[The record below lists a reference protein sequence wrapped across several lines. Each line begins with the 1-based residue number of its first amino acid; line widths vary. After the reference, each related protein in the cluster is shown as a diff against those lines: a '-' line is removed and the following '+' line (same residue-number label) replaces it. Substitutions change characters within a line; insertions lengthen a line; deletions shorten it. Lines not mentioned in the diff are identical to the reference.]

1 MNLKDIL
8 VHIDHRPTCVSR
20 LAVAIQLA
28 KQQKARLTGLY
39 VIAQPYAAPH
49 LGDPQKL
56 ATEAM
61 ERFSQAVAP
70 EGLET
75 GWICVESVK
84 TGLDLPTALN
94 LYAHYHDLLVVSQ
107 TDAEA
112 PERWIPANLPDK
124 AVLGSGRPVL
134 IVPYVGEFKTLGKRV
149 MLAWRGGPES
159 SRALHDALP
168 LLREAESVR
177 VISIQGRGGD
187 EIYAAHNADIC
198 DHLARYKLPL
208 SCEKLNAGNLSVGDL
223 LLSRCADD
231 GSDLLVMG
239 AFSQSRRGHQSLG
252 EVGSHLLKCMTLP
265 VLMSY

>member
-8 VHIDHRPTCVSR
+8 VHIDNRPSCASR
-20 LAVAIQLA
+20 LAVVIRLA
-28 KQQKARLTGLY
+28 TQQKARLTGLY
-39 VIAQPYAAPH
+39 VIPQPYAAPH

-56 ATEAM
+56 ADEAK
-61 ERFSQAVAP
+61 ERFDQATAAA
-70 EGLET
+70 GLET
-75 GWICVESVK
+75 GWICYESVK
-84 TGLDLPTALN
+84 SGLGLSHALN

-107 TDAEA
+107 TDAGA
-112 PERWIPANLPDK
+112 ADRTIPASLPET

-134 IVPYVGEFKTLGKRV
+134 IVPYVGEFETLGKRV

-168 LLREAESVR
+168 LLREADSVR
-177 VISIQGRGGD
+177 VISIQGHGGD
-187 EIYAAHNADIC
+187 EAYAAHDADIC
-198 DHLARYKLPL
+198 EHLARYRLPI
-208 SCEKLNAGNLSVGDL
+208 SSEKLNAGNLSVGDL

-239 AFSQSRRGHQSLG
+239 AFSQSRRGHQTLG

>member
-8 VHIDHRPTCVSR
+8 VHIDNRQTCASR
-20 LAVAIQLA
+20 LAVAVQLA
-28 KQQKARLTGLY
+28 TQQKARLTGLY
-39 VIAQPYAAPH
+39 VIPQPYTAPH
-49 LGDPQKL
+49 LGDPQQL
-56 ATEAM
+56 AAEA
-61 ERFSQAVAP
+61 RVNFIHAVTSA
-70 EGLET
+70 GLDS

-84 TGLDLPTALN
+84 SGLPLPHALN

-107 TDAEA
+107 TDADA
-112 PERWIPANLPDK
+112 PDRVIPASLPER

-134 IVPYVGEFKTLGKRV
+134 IVPYTGEFKTLGKRV

-168 LLREAESVR
+168 LLREADSVR

-187 EIYAAHNADIC
+187 ETYTAHDADIC
-198 DHLARYKLPL
+198 DHLLRYQLPI
-208 SCEKLNAGNLSVGDL
+208 SSEKLNAGNLSVGDL

-239 AFSQSRRGHQSLG
+239 AFSQTRHGHQTLG